1 MTVKDIRI
9 CFVGDSFVNGTGDR
23 AYLGWTGR
31 ICQSAAESGYAIT
44 YYNLG
49 VRRETSTELVK
60 RWQLETARRLPAGS
74 ENKLVFSFG
83 INDTTL
89 EGSQTRIELVN
100 SISNACQILTLAKEQ
115 YPTLMIGAPP
125 IADTEQN
132 HRIQTLCQH
141 FASICQEIQ
150 VPYLDVFAP
159 LSASSIWMQEVRSGD
174 GAHPDAAGYEE
185 FTQLIRN
192 WSAWN
197 DWFTN

>member
-1 MTVKDIRI
+1 M
-9 CFVGDSFVNGTGDR
+9 NGTGDR

-31 ICQSAAESGYAIT
+31 VCQSAAASGQSIT
-44 YYNLG
+44 HYNLG
-49 VRRETSTELVK
+49 VRRETSTELAK

-83 INDTTL
+83 TNDTTL
-89 EGSQTRIELVN
+89 EGNRTRVELVD

-125 IADTEQN
+125 IADSEQN
-132 HRIQTLCQH
+132 QRIQTLCQH

-150 VPYLDVFAP
+150 VPYLDVFTP
-159 LSASSIWMQEVRSGD
+159 LSASSVWMQEVRSGD
-174 GAHPDAAGYEE
+174 GAHPDATGYEE
-185 FTQLIRN
+185 FAQLVRN

-197 DWFTN
+197 HWFTD